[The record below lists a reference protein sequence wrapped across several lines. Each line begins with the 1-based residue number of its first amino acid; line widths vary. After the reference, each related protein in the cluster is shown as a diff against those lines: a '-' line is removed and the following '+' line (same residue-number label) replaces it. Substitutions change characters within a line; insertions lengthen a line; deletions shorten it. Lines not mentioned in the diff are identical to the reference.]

1 MKKPTF
7 AQRVA
12 KEIRGGRSFFS
23 SVFSAAWSSAGSMI
37 NTYDAVDPRNMAM
50 RGTIARPT
58 SAGDLVSSL
67 PYIRNLCRNY
77 ERNNPTVR
85 AATEGICAN
94 VVGSG
99 IALEPDTGD
108 ADTDKAIREAW
119 LDYCRDCFVDGMG
132 MYEGQT
138 LAMREVVVAGESIW
152 RLVMDPERS
161 SRGRIPLC
169 ILPLES
175 EWLGDNGGTIAPAD
189 DGFVGGIYIDKFGRP
204 SGYALRGN
212 DGKIEKVA
220 PNLII
225 HAFERRRALQIR
237 GEPWFSPILTTLK
250 QEKDLVIIE
259 LEGAKVSSGFAV
271 AIETAGGMPDD
282 LDEKGSPARD
292 INIGQVTELMPG
304 EKVTMLSH
312 NRPVQQ
318 IKEFRSMLRGDEASA
333 LRIGRRW
340 LDRDISDCNY
350 TSVRADM
357 LDQERLTKPV
367 QDWFGKQTVGKVY
380 KAVLPYLA
388 LKCGIAT
395 PRDNFR
401 LVPDGQPYVDPL
413 KDAQAAA
420 FAISFGLST
429 YEAEIGKRGGDYKAV
444 WAKLAEEKK
453 LAEQLNLVLQTP
465 GGIPWGDQA
474 EIEANAKAE
483 AAAAGG
489 GGQAR
494 DKNGKFG

>member
-1 MKKPTF
+1 MKKQTF

-12 KEIRGGRSFFS
+12 GEIRGGRSFFS
-23 SVFSAAWSSAGSMI
+23 AVFTAAWSSAGSMVG
-37 NTYDAVDPRNMAM
+37 TYDAVDPRNMAM

-77 ERNNPTVR
+77 ERNNATVR
-85 AATEGICAN
+85 AAVEGIVAN

-99 IALEPDTGD
+99 IDLEPDTGNS
-108 ADTDKAIREAW
+108 DTDDKIRKEW
-119 LDYCRDCFVDGMG
+119 VSYCRDCFIDGMS
-132 MYEGQT
+132 MYQGQS
-138 LAMREVVVAGESIW
+138 LAMREIVVSGESLW
-152 RLVMDPERS
+152 RIVVDREREKT
-161 SRGRIPLC
+161 GRIPLC

-175 EWLGDNGGTIAPAD
+175 EWLGDNGGTVAPAD
-189 DGFVGGIYIDKFGRP
+189 DGFVGGIYVDKYGRP
-204 SGYALRGN
+204 SGYALRSANGT
-212 DGKIEKVA
+212 IERVDPKW
-220 PNLII
+220 II

-237 GEPWFSPILTTLK
+237 GEPWLAPILTTLK
-250 QEKDLVIIE
+250 QEKDLVTIE
-259 LEGAKVSSGFAV
+259 LEGAKVSAGFAV
-271 AIETAGGMPDD
+271 AIETAGGIPDD
-282 LDEKGSPARD
+282 LDEKGSPVRD

-304 EKVTMLSH
+304 EKVTMLAH

-318 IKEFRSMLRGDEASA
+318 IKEFRGMLRGDEAAA

-357 LDQERLTKPV
+357 LDQERLTKPT
-367 QDWFGKQTVGKVY
+367 QDWFGHQCMGRVY

-388 LKCGIAT
+388 LRAGIET
-395 PRDNFR
+395 PADNYR

-429 YEAEIGKRGGDYKAV
+429 YEAEIGKRGGDYRAV
-444 WAKLAEEKK
+444 WKKLADEKK
-453 LAEQLNLVLQTP
+453 LAEELGLVLQTP
-465 GGIPWGDQA
+465 GGIPWGDQS
-474 EIEANAKAE
+474 EIEAQAKAQ
-483 AAAAGG
+483 AAAGG

-494 DKNGKFG
+494 QPDGTFG